1 MNNDPRAQRL
11 DLPTIATRLRELESL
26 AARLTVSHRDPE
38 RFFHDRSDLK
48 AGIGAV
54 AKQLE
59 GKHFQ
64 DRHLQDRHLQDKQRQ
79 AGAPPQ
85 GTR

>member
-1 MNNDPRAQRL
+1 MSNNARAERL

-26 AARLTVSHRDPE
+26 ASRLTVSHRDPE
-38 RFFHDRSDLK
+38 RFFHDRSELK

-59 GKHFQ
+59 GK
-64 DRHLQDRHLQDKQRQ
+64 RLEELQRQ
-79 AGAPPQ
+79 QKPHD
-85 GTR
+85 TR

>member
-1 MNNDPRAQRL
+1 MSNDPRTQRL

-38 RFFHDRSDLK
+38 RFFHDRSELK

-59 GKHFQ
+59 GKYFENKRFE
-64 DRHLQDRHLQDKQRQ
+64 DRPRDGQR
-79 AGAPPQ
+79 
-85 GTR
+85 

>member
-1 MNNDPRAQRL
+1 MSNNARAERL

-26 AARLTVSHRDPE
+26 ASRLTVSHRDPE
-38 RFFHDRSDLK
+38 RFFHDRSELK

-59 GKHFQ
+59 GKRLE
-64 DRHLQDRHLQDKQRQ
+64 DLQRQ
-79 AGAPPQ
+79 QKPHD
-85 GTR
+85 TR

>member
-1 MNNDPRAQRL
+1 MNRPMTNDARAQRL
-11 DLPTIATRLRELESL
+11 DLPTIATRLRALESL
-26 AARLTVSHRDPE
+26 ASRLTVSHRDPE
-38 RFFHDRSDLK
+38 RFFHDRSELK

-59 GKHFQ
+59 GKYF
-64 DRHLQDRHLQDKQRQ
+64 DDKHLEAKQRG
-79 AGAPPQ
+79 AGSPQ